1 MKKFLAILCVVAMML
16 SCISCGAADEGDDAV
31 GGDTQDG
38 KIVTI
43 AKEVDCI
50 SMNSMYATDGMS
62 FETIHSTVDGLMNVD
77 AEGKLVPGIAESY
90 VESEDGLTYTF
101 TLRDTTWS
109 NGTPVTAA
117 DFVFAWQTAIVNP
130 EAEYAYLFTN
140 GNANIANA
148 TEIFS
153 PAEGATALPATD
165 LGIKAIDD
173 KTLEV
178 TLTQRTPYFLSLMAF
193 PVFFPVNEEFYTAQG
208 ENYAQT
214 PENLI
219 ACGPF
224 IMKEWVRDSKIVFEK
239 NPTYWDA
246 DAVKVDGLVVNITAD
261 SSASAIAFEAGDVDF
276 TKITSTQI
284 DTYADAPEFTQI
296 LDGYL
301 WYLQPNMGD
310 NAVNPAMQNKNFRL
324 ALAYATSKEEL
335 CSTVLK
341 DGSVPGNG
349 FVPTLLAA
357 GPDGKDFRA
366 TAGDTYATDATKAQE
381 YYAKAL
387 EELGTDSISIEL
399 MYETADPAQT
409 AATYIQ
415 GMLMANLPGLEV
427 TMNAQSK
434 EARIELQKDR
444 EFDVVL
450 TRWGPDYADPTTYLN
465 LMITGNSYNYGDWS
479 SAEFD
484 AIMEEAA
491 NTADLAARWDL
502 LVQAEQIIVEDCP
515 VISVFQVGGA
525 SLIAEGISGIEVHS
539 VGVPYVYK
547 NIDIQ

>member
-153 PAEGATALPATD
+153 PAEGATALAATD

>member
-130 EAEYAYLFTN
+130 EAEYAYLFTD

-153 PAEGATALPATD
+153 PAEGATALAATD

-301 WYLQPNMGD
+301 WYLQPNMGE